1 MDIEDQKYQKLSQ
14 LFNRLPNGIILYK
27 VLYNEAGLPDDFQ
40 GIYANLK
47 SEDIFGLP
55 VERILNGTLSQFNA
69 GYGLLLDHCRL
80 AANNRQSISFSWE
93 RKYAAG
99 NGSSE
104 SARWI
109 DVHIEM
115 LDEDLFCSFT
125 DATIYKQAELE
136 AHRNA
141 AALQFVLDSTQSGVI
156 LYRPV
161 YDPESSITDFEIL
174 AANQEASGA
183 FLTDQF
189 VQTFL
194 PDGNR
199 SELYPVFKE
208 VVETGRF
215 QRFER
220 HFQWHESEIW
230 YEVTASRT
238 YENSNASHLLRL
250 TFIDITKRKKAEQ
263 EKFKNLILLQQT
275 EDLADAGSWEYNRTT
290 ETFTWSTGM
299 YRLFDLKPGTE
310 VTPEV
315 YISSAIEEDKD
326 IANRIVNQIRHGMQP
341 FEEVLTIQSGDS
353 RKVIKVKGEA
363 VPIEKDVTVC
373 SLGVDLDITQLINA
387 QKRIT
392 KIADNLQSVLNSSPA
407 FIGMLKAIHHAE
419 NDGEIMDFE
428 LVVGNQKL
436 AEFYHQPLPD
446 LVGKRLNDLASKLWQ
461 EETVNNMR
469 TVYLSRETMYIEYQI
484 MTENGEDQWLAV
496 SIARQ
501 QEGVIL
507 TGLDITA
514 LKHGQEQWL
523 QQLQRSDTN
532 LKSLDEL
539 KEYLKQRGELL
550 RATSHDLRGNFGAI
564 SSLASLLMM
573 SSSDEDRSKM
583 LGMLQS
589 TITQATKMLTDLL
602 NYARLESGK
611 EARQTGI
618 FNASEVLMNLSESVK
633 PAAHEKNLE
642 VRTSGIPE
650 LAVEGDELNVLRIAQ
665 NLLLNAIKYT
675 NSGFVELSWG
685 REETGEFWWFKV
697 KDSGPGFPAAF
708 VSEWN
713 KDNAVQLASNP
724 IRNAEN
730 ELQERNISWTPLH
743 GEGIGLKIVRQL
755 GQLLEARITLA
766 SSPENGSEFIIL
778 LPVKYQIPE

>member
-1 MDIEDQKYQKLSQ
+1 MDIEDQKYQRLSQ

-27 VLYNEAGLPDDFQ
+27 VLGNETGMPYDFK
-40 GIYANLK
+40 GVYANLK

-55 VERILNGTLSQFNA
+55 VDRILNSNLSELDADFM
-69 GYGLLLDHCRL
+69 LLLEHCRL

-93 RKYAAG
+93 RNYAAY
-99 NGSSE
+99 NGFTA

-125 DATIYKQAELE
+125 DATTYKQAELE

-161 YDPESSITDFEIL
+161 YDGKRHITDFEML
-174 AANQEASGA
+174 ASNQEASGA
-183 FLTDQF
+183 FLSDQF
-189 VQTFL
+189 IQTLL
-194 PDGNR
+194 PEGNR
-199 SELYPVFKE
+199 SELYPIFKE

-220 HFQWHESEIW
+220 HFQWQETEVW

-238 YENSNASHLLRL
+238 YEKSNASNLLRL

-275 EDLADAGSWEYNRTT
+275 EDLADAGSWEYNRSTGV
-290 ETFTWSTGM
+290 FTWSTGM
-299 YRLFDLKPGTE
+299 YRLFGLTPGTE
-310 VTPEV
+310 VTPEI
-315 YISSAIEEDKD
+315 YITAAIEEDRP
-326 IANRIVNQIRHGMQP
+326 IAERIVNQIRHGMRA
-341 FEEVLTIQSGDS
+341 FEEVLTIQVNQS
-353 RKVIKVKGEA
+353 RKVNKVKGEA
-363 VPIEKDVTVC
+363 VNMEKDVTVC
-373 SLGVDLDITQLINA
+373 SLGVDLDITQLIETQN
-387 QKRIT
+387 RIT
-392 KIADNLQSVLNSSPA
+392 RIADNLQAVLNSSPA
-407 FIGMLKAIHHAE
+407 FIGMLKAIHNPDDH
-419 NDGEIMDFE
+419 GEIVDFE
-428 LVVGNQKL
+428 LIVGNQKL
-436 AEFYHQPLPD
+436 AEFYNQPLPQ
-446 LVGKRLNDLASKLWQ
+446 LVGMRVKNLAGKLWQ
-461 EETVNNMR
+461 EKTVDNMR
-469 TVYLSRETMYIEYQI
+469 SVYLSRETMYIEYQI
-484 MTENGEDQWLAV
+484 ISENGEDQWLAV
-496 SIARQ
+496 SITRQ

-507 TGLDITA
+507 TGLDITT

-523 QQLQRSDTN
+523 QQLERSDTN

-564 SSLASLLMM
+564 ASLATLLMM

-589 TITQATKMLTDLL
+589 TVAQATKMLTDLL

-611 EARQTGI
+611 EARNI
-618 FNASEVLMNLSESVK
+618 SKFNASVVLSNLGESIRPFASERDLKV
-633 PAAHEKNLE
+633 HIN
-642 VRTSGIPE
+642 GNPE
-650 LAVEGDELNVLRIAQ
+650 ITVEGDELNIVRIAQ

-675 NSGFVELSWG
+675 DSGFVELSWG
-685 REETGEFWWFKV
+685 FGETTESWWFRI
-697 KDSGPGFPAAF
+697 KDSGPGFPAEF
-708 VSEWN
+708 VKEWN
-713 KDNAVQLASNP
+713 EHNTVPLSSSPVRNP
-724 IRNAEN
+724 EN
-730 ELQERNISWTPLH
+730 ELPDPNISWTPLH

-755 GQLLEARITLA
+755 GQLLEAAISLK
-766 SSPENGSEFIIL
+766 SSPETGSEFIVT
-778 LPVKYQIPE
+778 LPAKY